1 MQMRKSQSVAD
12 VILCIPLLYNNGSSA
27 AGLSLASLST
37 RIIGPDGTALV
48 GYDEA
53 TFSAPN
59 ADGVYVVKF
68 PMTATNKAYTIV
80 DAPNPY
86 TVTLDSS
93 VANVDPMAAD
103 LFIVSKMP
111 WELASQSTADSI
123 LTESQSHPT
132 LAEIEASAVLA
143 KASQIP
149 ADLVGWGYPY
159 FCGGGNDGTTN
170 LNEVWI
176 DTDIVITGTGRIR
189 VNAYSL
195 NGITPSI
202 YIYIV
207 SWNATGLFRHTSGP
221 WYVPVWGFF
230 VEGGSAGVPAGTMT
244 VRWKVNGES
253 ATYRSFTVEVPATY
267 AGWTTPTFFVGK
279 DGNLYAYNAAYK
291 AMVPVDCGPIRV
303 RRDVGGKVLGAGA
316 GVCSGVGVLADD
328 RAGEAIAKES
338 TVLARPTLP
347 EIEGSTV
354 LAKEASIGSLQNSVR
369 RAIWQSVPALG
380 VVDVTDITWSGSP
393 FSAGN
398 RVEIWGATL
407 DGDAITGDRGRAGY
421 FDETGWHKDQ
431 NLSWAGGIFLKF
443 VGAGAPSDG
452 ILLILYDKAYGSG
465 YENVAV
471 SVKAGDSYGVGL
483 VLRDGTVLD
492 QAWATW
498 TPVRG
503 AISAD
508 EIGTRVQDL
517 PVKIW
522 ENTGRSEMPHLLRAG
537 LFAGGELIEDVKYY
551 REDGSLNAVV
561 WTNPVSFVGQD
572 IRVPQGGGR
581 IQLVDHASPL
591 GAFDGVTFTPV
602 GPNWFD
608 AVKFPSLILTAAECD
623 GGHLEVSVQM
633 RGAGVRKVYVV
644 MPACP
649 VDPSAPLWIA
659 ADGSLLA
666 EWNYSWAAWT
676 VSFSQYFI
684 QKYLS
689 GKIGADLAASHG
701 AGSWEGVTLPDI
713 EGSPVLAKESTS
725 QSIKTDTSAIRNPGV
740 PCTGLTAQAKSE
752 VNAEVVDALETDTY
766 AELMGTPPPPWTIRK
781 MVQWLFQY
789 FKHPRKM
796 TDVEEKLYQSDGA
809 TVAGTRS
816 VSETATQVNLGKME

>member
-1 MQMRKSQSVAD
+1 MQMRKSQSVSD
-12 VILCIPLLYNNGSSA
+12 IILRIPLLYNNGSSA
-27 AGLSLASLST
+27 VGLSLASLST
-37 RIIGPDGTALV
+37 KIIKPDGTALT
-48 GYDEA
+48 GYNEA
-53 TFSAPN
+53 TFTEPN
-59 ADGVYVVKF
+59 GDGVYVMKF
-68 PMTATNKAYTIV
+68 PTTAVTKAFTIV
-80 DAPNPY
+80 DDLNPY
-86 TVTLDSS
+86 TVTLDSTA
-93 VANVDPMAAD
+93 ANVDPMAVD
-103 LFIVSKMP
+103 LFVVSKMP
-111 WELASQSTADSI
+111 WELATPGDILVNPANKLDTDAAGVIKAYNHAGAPLPTEQQLGNLQSALDAKDLLPVDGWSPNGFSASYSGYIGAPCTIRIISETFRDGTKTSKLLATITGAGLTIDPGWTGNEWAEGCYVSFDRNGDSFG
-123 LTESQSHPT
+123 PGT
-132 LAEIEASAVLA
+132 LAISFLDTRVIYRTCTINLPGIAINAAEPSWGLYLGHDGQIYRYSNYQLSGLEI
-143 KASQIP
+143 
-149 ADLVGWGYPY
+149 
-159 FCGGGNDGTTN
+159 
-170 LNEVWI
+170 
-176 DTDIVITGTGRIR
+176 R
-189 VNAYSL
+189 
-195 NGITPSI
+195 
-202 YIYIV
+202 
-207 SWNATGLFRHTSGP
+207 GP
-221 WYVPVWGFF
+221 WL
-230 VEGGSAGVPAGTMT
+230 EKRDA
-244 VRWKVNGES
+244 E
-253 ATYRSFTVEVPATY
+253 Y
-267 AGWTTPTFFVGK
+267 A
-279 DGNLYAYNAAYK
+279 
-291 AMVPVDCGPIRV
+291 R
-303 RRDVGGKVLGAGA
+303 
-316 GVCSGVGVLADD
+316 
-328 RAGEAIAKES
+328 
-338 TVLARPTLP
+338 
-347 EIEGSTV
+347 
-354 LAKEASIGSLQNSVR
+354 EASIASLQNSVR

-380 VVDVTDITWSGSP
+380 VVDVTDIAWSGSP
-393 FSAGN
+393 FAPGTS
-398 RVEIWGATL
+398 VEIWGDTL
-407 DGDAITGDRGRAGY
+407 SGDAITGDRGRAGY

-431 NLSWAGGIFLKF
+431 NLGWAGGIFLKF
-443 VGAGAPSDG
+443 VGGAPSDG
-452 ILLILYDKAYGSG
+452 ILLILYDKAYGAG

-537 LFAGGELIEDVKYY
+537 LFAGGERIEDVKYY
-551 REDGSLNAVV
+551 REDGSLNTTV

-591 GAFDGVTFTPV
+591 GDFDGVTFTPV

-623 GGHLEVSVQM
+623 GGYLEVSVQM

-684 QKYLS
+684 QKHLS